1 VPLPPCTLL
10 ALIPP
15 AGQGVMLRHT
25 KRTIKSVRNHLIN
38 VEVFAVY
45 RHKDVIGRTYGK
57 PKI

>member
-1 VPLPPCTLL
+1 
-10 ALIPP
+10 
-15 AGQGVMLRHT
+15 MLRHT